1 MDMLPEVIASFIV
14 GIFLFVYAIMGAIDF
29 GSSFWSMFYIRRHT
43 DAGVIA
49 NRFLSPTWEVTNTFL
64 VLLVVSFVSFFP
76 KAAFTLGTVLLVPV
90 SIVLILISL
99 RSAFMVFAYS
109 VQSYQQT
116 LRIIS
121 GIAGLFIPILLI
133 SALPVTQGPFIALK
147 NGVETLL
154 TMKWLTSISTYYYM
168 LFGLTSELFLS
179 SLFLADYAK
188 EAGKE
193 ETYRVYRRNAIIVGP
208 ATLFSAILT
217 ILVLEPESKWLL
229 DNLFKQSEW
238 FLLSILFYLI
248 GYSSLWWPD
257 AKKDSTGK
265 PRVAV
270 LLIVVQYMIASYAYA
285 SAHMPYIV
293 YPYMTI
299 TTGFTGEVTFRALFW
314 VYVVGLAVLVPGFYL
329 FWRLFMKDR
338 RYLRQEE

>member
-1 MDMLPEVIASFIV
+1 MLPEVIASFIV
-14 GIFLFVYAIMGAIDF
+14 GIFLFLYAIFGAIDF
-29 GSSFWSMFYIRRHT
+29 GSSFWSMYYLRRQT
-43 DAGVIA
+43 EAGVIA

-76 KAAFTLGTVLLVPV
+76 KAGFTLGTVLLVPV

-109 VQSYQQT
+109 VHSYQRT

-121 GIAGLFIPILLI
+121 GIAGFFIPILLI
-133 SALPVTQGPFIALK
+133 SALPVTQGPFIAIRQ
-147 NGVETLL
+147 GVETLL
-154 TMKWLTSISTYYYM
+154 TTKWLTSVSTYYYM

-179 SLFLADYAK
+179 ALFLADYAK

-193 ETYRVYRRNAIIVGP
+193 KTYRIYRRNAKIVGP
-208 ATLFSAILT
+208 ITLVSAMLT
-217 ILVLEPESKWLL
+217 LLVLEPEAQWLL
-229 DNLFKQSEW
+229 VNLKAQLPW

-257 AKKDSTGK
+257 PRNNSIGK
-265 PRVAV
+265 PRIAV
-270 LLIVVQYMIASYAYA
+270 LLIVMQYVIASYAYA

-293 YPYMTI
+293 YPFMTI
-299 TTGFTGEVTFRALFW
+299 TTGFTGEVTFWSLFW
-314 VYVVGLAVLVPGFYL
+314 VYVVGLAILVPGFYV
-329 FWRLFMKDR
+329 FWRLFLKDR
-338 RYLRQEE
+338 RYLRQED